1 MKDRHTSGVNTGPME
16 LPDEQLEQL
25 YGKPTMDRVR
35 KQERRHIRI
44 FWLIVAGIM
53 VYALIMGQQ

>member
-1 MKDRHTSGVNTGPME
+1 MTSRHTSGINPGPME
-16 LPDEQLEQL
+16 LPDEQLEEL
-25 YGKPTMDRVR
+25 YGKVTMDRVR

-53 VYALIMGQQ
+53 VYAFIMGQQ